1 MKCIF
6 LAIVALSGISLTA
19 QYRLN
24 MNFSGMGPHVGKW
37 LYVRIVDNSSTQVWE
52 AASIKTMI
60 DSPELSVS
68 ILALLS
74 GAPYKIDFF
83 IDLNGNGR
91 YEPPPTD
98 HAWRLLIPPVLDSVT
113 INFAHNTDFTDIAF
127 PNPSETTPSFISS
140 EWNGTWT
147 NKTFDTQGPGSANL
161 QLDYVNQTIFGS
173 ITMEGAFGNP
183 APITM
188 TGTGPFDPVLN
199 TATMTMDEPF
209 SGTITFSNGKIT
221 GAITYSTLNVV
232 INIDGNYGYNQ
243 ILFDYR
249 MSGAFDA
256 VGWYVLNRT
265 QTTGIADGS
274 ASTSTN
280 FDKSRLKASASSVGN
295 VVQVDYSAEL
305 GIADNI
311 VVYDV
316 VGRLTI
322 PAIVS
327 TTSGHA
333 TLDVLGYTSGPY
345 IAFVSVGQLQLAAMF
360 FKGQW

>member
-1 MKCIF
+1 MKCVLI
-6 LAIVALSGISLTA
+6 AIIAFSGISLAA
-19 QYRLN
+19 QYRLD
-24 MNFSGMGPHVGKW
+24 MNFTGLDPHVGKW
-37 LYVRIVDNSSTQVWE
+37 LYVRIVDNSASPLWE
-52 AASIKTMI
+52 AASVRTMI
-60 DSPELSVS
+60 NSPELSLS
-68 ILALLS
+68 ILALLA
-74 GAPYKIDFF
+74 GNPYNIDFF
-83 IDLNGNGR
+83 VDVNGNGT

-113 INFAHNTDFTDIAF
+113 IDFAHNTDFADIAF
-127 PNPSETTPSFISS
+127 PNPSGTMPSFESS
-140 EWNGTWT
+140 EWNGIWT
-147 NKTFDTQGPGSANL
+147 NKTFDAKGPGNANL

-173 ITMEGAFGNP
+173 ISMEGAFGIP
-183 APITM
+183 VPTTM
-188 TGTGPFDPVLN
+188 TGTGPFDPIKN
-199 TATMTMDEPF
+199 IATMTMDEPF
-209 SGTITFSNGKIT
+209 SGTITFSNGKMT
-221 GAITYSTLNVV
+221 GAVSYSTLGVV

-243 ILFDYR
+243 ILFDFI
-249 MSGAFDA
+249 MSGTINAE
-256 VGWYVLNRT
+256 GWYVLSRT

-280 FDKSRLKASASSVGN
+280 TDKSRLKASASSVGD

-322 PAIVS
+322 PAIVN

-333 TLDVLGYTSGPY
+333 TLDVSGYTRGPY

-360 FKGQW
+360 FKEQ